1 MTTYRERR
9 EARAD
14 RLEGWADK
22 REQRGEATV
31 ARAREMGAGIPFG
44 QPVLL
49 GHYSAGRDM
58 RYRER
63 IGSTYDRGFE
73 DLRKADEMGRKAE
86 SIRAAAAHAV
96 YSDDADAIERLTERI
111 EGLEAERARIKAY
124 NTSCRSAAGPDES
137 LLDEKQRADLASCR
151 RYSPYQ
157 MGKRG
162 EMPGYALSNLGGNIT
177 KQRKRLEQLQAA
189 ADRAVQS

>member
-1 MTTYRERR
+1 MATYRERR

-86 SIRAAAAHAV
+86 SIRAAAARSV

-111 EGLEAERARIKAY
+111 AGLEAERERVKAY
-124 NTSCRSAAGPDES
+124 NASARKGAPDVS
-137 LLDEKQRADLASCR
+137 LLDDRQREALESCR
-151 RYSPYQ
+151 RHQ
-157 MGKRG
+157 
-162 EMPGYALSNLGGNIT
+162 PGYLERRKGQMPSYVLSNLSGNIT
-177 KQRKRLEQLQAA
+177 KQRQRLEQLQAA